1 MPSKKEESI
10 MQQHQEG
17 GKMNPMRHLKTP
29 AKFTVYTR
37 AAISKK
43 NKMKKKEKK
52 KKAKN
57 ENQYRR

>member
-1 MPSKKEESI
+1 